1 MSPTGLLNGIQPRK
15 ELMSIRLPSFV
26 WAISLGALMA
36 QVGFAAEDEAV
47 RRALQERVE
56 HLMFVDVLEIEG
68 EPLLAGGLIAQVYG
82 ERDYRPAW
90 RRGDALAQ
98 LRGLVALAQSE
109 GLPAADYPLANLQAL
124 QDRLGGSGSPAD
136 IANFDLLATEL
147 LIRVAYHMRFGKV
160 DPGTQDPSWNFKRE
174 LRPSRDPAELL
185 DQLTAEPNVADALTR
200 LFPRGWLHE
209 RAKETLSQ
217 YRALLAAGGW
227 PPVSEGPVLSAG
239 DRGPRVAEL
248 RARLRVTGELD
259 GPSATEPELFD
270 ETLSEAVTRFQRHHG
285 LDADGAVGQQ
295 TLTAMNVDTAHRIGQ
310 LRLTLERG
318 RWIMNELDQRFV
330 LVNIAGFYA
339 ALVEDRKYLWYT
351 PVQVGTPYRKTPVFR
366 GEMEY
371 LVLNPTWVVPPG
383 ILRKDILP
391 KLAKDPGYLQEKN
404 FRVLDRS
411 WNPVDAS
418 AIDWSTMSARAFP
431 YIIEQGP
438 GPTNALGRVKFIFP
452 NSHFVFLH
460 DTPSQNLFE
469 RASRSFSSG
478 CIRVKDPLELARLLL
493 DDETTW
499 NAEQI
504 QATLD
509 AKSTRT
515 VHLREP
521 LPVLLL
527 YWTADFHPETGE
539 AYFYDDIYSRDAK
552 LLNALNG
559 DVSIKLAP
567 PS

>member
-1 MSPTGLLNGIQPRK
+1 
-15 ELMSIRLPSFV
+15 MSIRSLGFV
-26 WAISLGALMA
+26 WIFVLTA

-56 HLMFVDVLEIEG
+56 HLMFVDNLDIDGDPV
-68 EPLLAGGLIAQVYG
+68 LAGDLIARVYG
-82 ERDYRPAW
+82 DRDYRPAW
-90 RRGDALAQ
+90 RRVDALAQ

-109 GLPAADYPLANLQAL
+109 GLPAADYPLAELQAL
-124 QDRLGGSGSPAD
+124 QNRMAGSASPAD
-136 IANFDLLATEL
+136 IASFDLLATEL
-147 LIRVAYHMRFGKV
+147 LVRVAYHMRFGKI
-160 DPGTQDPSWNFKRE
+160 DPATQDPSWNFKRE
-174 LRPSRDPAELL
+174 LRPSRDPAEML
-185 DQLTAEPNVADALTR
+185 DQLTAEPNVADALAR
-200 LFPRGWLHE
+200 MVPRGWLYE
-209 RAKETLSQ
+209 RAKQTLSQ

-227 PPVSEGPVLSAG
+227 PSVSDGPVLNAS

-259 GPSATEPELFD
+259 GANAADPELFD
-270 ETLSEAVTRFQRHHG
+270 ETLSEAVVRFQRHHG
-285 LDADGAVGQQ
+285 LDADGAVGKQ
-295 TLTAMNVDTAHRIGQ
+295 TLTAMNVDVAHRIGQ

-339 ALVEDRKYLWYT
+339 ALVENRKYLWYT

-371 LVLNPTWVVPPG
+371 LVINPTWVVPPG

-418 AIDWSTMSARAFP
+418 TIDWSTMSARAFP

-438 GPTNALGRVKFIFP
+438 GPTNALGRIKFIFP
-452 NSHFVFLH
+452 NSHLVFLH

-499 NAEQI
+499 SAKQI

-509 AKSTRT
+509 ASTTRT

-539 AYFYDDIYSRDAK
+539 AYFYEDIYSRDAK

-559 DVSIKLAP
+559 DVSIKLDP
-567 PS
+567 PA

>member
-1 MSPTGLLNGIQPRK
+1 MHLRPIHLLWLVGLT
-15 ELMSIRLPSFV
+15 
-26 WAISLGALMA
+26 A
-36 QVGFAAEDEAV
+36 QVCFAEDDEAV

-56 HLMFVDVLEIEG
+56 HIMFVDILEIDG
-68 EPLLAGGLIAQVYG
+68 EPLLAAELIAQVYG

-90 RRGDALAQ
+90 TRADAMAQ

-109 GLPAADYPLANLQAL
+109 GLPAADYPLANLQTVH
-124 QDRLGGSGSPAD
+124 DRLAETGSPAD

-147 LIRVAYHMRFGKV
+147 LVRVVYHLRFGKV
-160 DPGTQDPSWNFKRE
+160 DPATQDPTWNFERT
-174 LRPSRDPAELL
+174 LRPSRDPAATL
-185 DQLTAEPNVADALTR
+185 DQLSAEPNVADAVAR
-200 LFPRGWLHE
+200 MFPRGWLYE

-217 YRALLAAGGW
+217 YRALQAAGGW
-227 PPVSEGPVLSAG
+227 PQISDGPVLKPG
-239 DRGPRVAEL
+239 DRGARVAEL
-248 RARLRVTGELD
+248 RARLRVTGELAGTGSSD
-259 GPSATEPELFD
+259 PQLFD
-270 ETLSEAVTRFQRHHG
+270 ETLGSAVVKFQRHHG
-285 LDADGAVGQQ
+285 LETDGAVGKQ
-295 TLTAMNVDTAHRIGQ
+295 TLAALNVDVGQRIGQ

-339 ALVEDRKYLWYT
+339 ALVENRQYVWYT

-371 LVLNPTWVVPPG
+371 LVFNPTWVVPPG

-391 KLAKDPGYLQEKN
+391 KLAEDPGYLQEKN
-404 FRVLDRS
+404 FRVLDRN

-418 AIDWSTMSARAFP
+418 AIDWTTMSARAFP

-478 CIRVKDPLELARLLL
+478 CIRVKDPLELAHLLL
-493 DDETTW
+493 DDEDAWST
-499 NAEQI
+499 EQI

-509 AKSTRT
+509 AKTTRT

-527 YWTADFHPETGE
+527 YFTADFHPETGE
-539 AYFYDDIYSRDAK
+539 VYFHEDVYSRDAR

-559 DVSIKLAP
+559 DVSIKLALP
-567 PS
+567 D

>member
-1 MSPTGLLNGIQPRK
+1 MLLRPIYLVWLVGLT
-15 ELMSIRLPSFV
+15 
-26 WAISLGALMA
+26 A
-36 QVGFAAEDEAV
+36 QVCLAEDDEAV

-56 HLMFVDVLEIEG
+56 HMMFVDVLEIEG
-68 EPLLAGGLIAQVYG
+68 EPLLAAALIAQVYG

-90 RRGDALAQ
+90 RRPDALAQ
-98 LRGLVALAQSE
+98 LRGLVALAQSN
-109 GLPAADYPLANLQAL
+109 GLPATDYPLANLQAV
-124 QDRLGGSGSPAD
+124 QDRLAESETPAD
-136 IANFDLLATEL
+136 IASFDLLATEL
-147 LIRVAYHMRFGKV
+147 LVRVVYHLRFGKV
-160 DPGTQDPSWNFKRE
+160 DPATQDPTWNFERE
-174 LRPSRDPAELL
+174 LRPSRDPAATL
-185 DQLTAEPNVADALTR
+185 DQLSAEPTVADAVAR
-200 LFPRGWLHE
+200 MFRRGWLYE

-217 YRALLAAGGW
+217 YRALQAAGGW
-227 PPVSEGPVLSAG
+227 PQVSDGPVLKPG

-248 RARLRVTGELD
+248 RARLRVTGELA
-259 GPSATEPELFD
+259 GPGSEPQLFD
-270 ETLSEAVTRFQRHHG
+270 ETLGAAVVKFQRHHG
-285 LDADGAVGQQ
+285 LDADGAVGKQ
-295 TLTAMNVDTAHRIGQ
+295 TLTAMNVDVGQRIGQ

-339 ALVEDRKYLWYT
+339 ALVENREYVWYT

-371 LVLNPTWVVPPG
+371 LVFNPTWVVPPG

-418 AIDWSTMSARAFP
+418 AIDWTTISARAFP

-478 CIRVKDPLELARLLL
+478 CIRVKDPLELAHLLL
-493 DDETTW
+493 DNEEAW
-499 NAEQI
+499 SAEQI

-527 YWTADFHPETGE
+527 YFTADFHPATGE
-539 AYFYDDIYSRDAK
+539 VYFHDDVYSRDAR

-559 DVSIKLAP
+559 DVSIKLVSP
-567 PS
+567 G

>member
-1 MSPTGLLNGIQPRK
+1 MSFRSIGFVCVFALAAQPG
-15 ELMSIRLPSFV
+15 V
-26 WAISLGALMA
+26 
-36 QVGFAAEDEAV
+36 AAEDEAV

-56 HLMFVDVLEIEG
+56 HMMFVDTLEIEG
-68 EPLLAGGLIAQVYG
+68 EPLLAGALIAQVYG

-90 RRGDALAQ
+90 RRADALAQ

-109 GLPAADYPLANLQAL
+109 GLPAADYPLTNLQTV
-124 QDRLGGSGSPAD
+124 QDRLARSESPAD
-136 IANFDLLATEL
+136 IASFDLLATEL

-160 DPGTQDPSWNFKRE
+160 DPATQNPAWNFKRE
-174 LRPSRDPAELL
+174 LRPSRDPAETLE
-185 DQLTAEPNVADALTR
+185 QLAAEPNVAEAVAR
-200 LFPRGWLHE
+200 MFPRGWLYE

-227 PPVSEGPVLSAG
+227 PAISDGPVLNIG

-248 RARLRVTGELD
+248 RARLRVTGELARTNAPD
-259 GPSATEPELFD
+259 PQLFD
-270 ETLSEAVTRFQRHHG
+270 EALSTAVVEFQRRHG
-285 LDADGAVGQQ
+285 LDADGAVGKQ
-295 TLTAMNVDTAHRIGQ
+295 TLATMNVNVGHRVGQ

-318 RWIMNELDQRFV
+318 RWVMDELDQRFV
-330 LVNIAGFYA
+330 VVNIAGFYA
-339 ALVEDRKYLWYT
+339 ALVENRKYLWYT
-351 PVQVGTPYRKTPVFR
+351 PVQVGTPFRKTPVFR

-371 LVLNPTWVVPPG
+371 LVFNPTWVVPPG

-391 KLAKDPGYLQEKN
+391 RLAKDPGYLQEKN

-418 AIDWSTMSARAFP
+418 AIDWTTMSSRAFP
-431 YIIEQGP
+431 YILEQGP

-460 DTPSQNLFE
+460 DTPSQALFE

-493 DDETTW
+493 DDEDAW
-499 NAEQI
+499 SAEQI

-509 AKSTRT
+509 AVSTRT

-539 AYFYDDIYSRDAK
+539 VHFYDDIYSRDAE
-552 LLNALNG
+552 LLNALDG
-559 DVSIKLAP
+559 DVSIKLAL
-567 PS
+567 SN